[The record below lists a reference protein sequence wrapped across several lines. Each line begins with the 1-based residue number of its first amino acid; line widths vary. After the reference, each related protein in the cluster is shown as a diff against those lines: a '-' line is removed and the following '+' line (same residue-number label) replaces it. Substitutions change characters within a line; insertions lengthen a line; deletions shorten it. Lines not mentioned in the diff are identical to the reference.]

1 MEGAPRERREDGLSP
16 RPQIDHIRRPQIL
29 EAAAQVIAE
38 RGVSGTRV
46 ADVAK
51 RAGTSAPAILYWFGS
66 KDRLLAEALTFE
78 EERFYEVMAEMLAAE
93 PGPVERLRTLIESAS
108 GGSDWALWME
118 LWTRALR
125 DAELGEARTR
135 LDDRWR
141 GEIAKAVREG
151 QEAGHFGDA
160 DADAVAVTL
169 ASLLDGLAVQVTLGD
184 PGIDEARMREL
195 SIHAAEV
202 LLDCDLDREAVAG

>member
-1 MEGAPRERREDGLSP
+1 LSP

-66 KDRLLAEALTFE
+66 KDKLLAEALTFE
-78 EERFYEVMAEMLAAE
+78 EERFYEVLADTLATGTT
-93 PGPVERLRTLIESAS
+93 PRERLRALIVESGSA
-108 GGSDWALWME
+108 GSDWPLWME

-125 DAELGEARTR
+125 DRELGEARTR

-141 GEIAKAVREG
+141 GVIAEIVREG
-151 QEAGHFGDA
+151 QDAGEFADA
-160 DADAVAVTL
+160 DADAVAATL
-169 ASLLDGLAVQVTLGD
+169 ASLLDGLAVQVALGD
-184 PGIDEARMREL
+184 PVVDESKMREL
-195 SIHAAEV
+195 SLRAAE
-202 LLDCDLDREAVAG
+202 LLLECELASEAVAG

>member
-1 MEGAPRERREDGLSP
+1 LSP

-29 EAAAQVIAE
+29 GAAAAVIAE
-38 RGVSGTRV
+38 RGVSGTRI
-46 ADVAK
+46 ADVAE
-51 RAGTSAPAILYWFGS
+51 RAGTSPPAILYWFGS

-78 EERFYEVMAEMLAAE
+78 EERFYEVLGDVLAEQ
-93 PGPVERLRTLIESAS
+93 PSPTERLRTLISSAA

-125 DAELGEARTR
+125 DGELGEARTR

-141 GEIAKAVREG
+141 GEIAKVVREG
-151 QEAGHFGDA
+151 QEAGEFGDA
-160 DADAVAVTL
+160 DADAVAATL

-195 SIHAAEV
+195 SIRAAE
-202 LLDCDLDREAVAG
+202 LLLECELASAAVAG